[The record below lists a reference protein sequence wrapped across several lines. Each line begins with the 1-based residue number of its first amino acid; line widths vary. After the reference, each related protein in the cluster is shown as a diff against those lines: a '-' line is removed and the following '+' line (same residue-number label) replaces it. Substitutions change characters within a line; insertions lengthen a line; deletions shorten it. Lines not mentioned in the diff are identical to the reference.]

1 VSGERAPASS
11 YGLALL
17 ARRDYSRQE
26 FVERLCRR
34 GYSAAEAATAAAELA
49 SRRALS
55 DERYASER
63 VRARAAQGVGPVRI
77 MVELRAKG
85 VAAEIIAAALAP
97 EDGAWGERAAAARVK
112 RFGTAIPE
120 DRRERARQA
129 RFLQGRGFRHE
140 DIIFAV
146 DAQQD

>member
-1 VSGERAPASS
+1 VNAGREPASR

-26 FVERLCRR
+26 LIERLCRR
-34 GYSAAEAATAAAELA
+34 GYSAAEAADAAAELA
-49 SRRALS
+49 ASRALS
-55 DERYASER
+55 DERYAAER
-63 VRARAAQGVGPVRI
+63 VRGRVAQGMGPVRI
-77 MVELRAKG
+77 VVELRAKG
-85 VAAEIIAAALAP
+85 VSAEIIAAALAP
-97 EDGAWGERAAAARVK
+97 EEGAWAARAAAARTK
-112 RFGTAIPE
+112 RFGMAIPE

-129 RFLQGRGFRHE
+129 RFLQARGFRHE

>member
-1 VSGERAPASS
+1 MNGGREPARG

-26 FVERLCRR
+26 LVERLCRR
-34 GYSAAEAATAAAELA
+34 GYSAAEAADAAAELVA
-49 SRRALS
+49 ERALS
-55 DERYASER
+55 DERYAAER
-63 VRARAAQGVGPVRI
+63 VRGRAAQGVGPVRI

-85 VAAEIIAAALAP
+85 VPAEVIAAALAP
-97 EDGAWGERAAAARVK
+97 EEGAWGERAAAARAK
-112 RFGTAIPE
+112 RFGAVIPE

-146 DAQQD
+146 DAPQD